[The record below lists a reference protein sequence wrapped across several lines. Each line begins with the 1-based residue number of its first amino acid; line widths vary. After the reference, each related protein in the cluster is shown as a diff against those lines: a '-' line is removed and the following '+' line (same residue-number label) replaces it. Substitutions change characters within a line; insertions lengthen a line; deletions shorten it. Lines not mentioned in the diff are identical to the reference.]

1 MKRRTETQLVSA
13 CLDMLAIHGIFAWRN
28 NTTGVYDPT
37 RSRFRRFTGMKG
49 VSDILGVMNG
59 GRLLAVE
66 CKHGWGTLTKEQRAF
81 LSAVADRGGLAMV
94 VRSVDELI
102 EGLKEAKR
110 DKA

>member
-1 MKRRTETQLVSA
+1 MKRRTETHIVSA
-13 CLDMLAIHGIFAWRN
+13 CLDTLAKHGIFAWRN
-28 NTTGVYDPT
+28 NTTGVYDPV
-37 RSRFRRFTGMKG
+37 RKRFRTFTGLKG

-66 CKHGWGTLTKEQRAF
+66 CKHGRGTLTKEQRAF
-81 LSAVADRGGLAMV
+81 LSAVADRGGVAMV

-110 DKA
+110 GKS